1 MNRDYI
7 ETKIYIKSWHNLAE
21 QVTENIIQDIL
32 PQVIQ
37 NGEYRLLPYGDSNEF
52 YSENSL
58 KKKILETEVYSIP
71 LSKCYYDV
79 IFGLITTIINNA
91 TSGKNHKTD
100 KLILVFGGC
109 KVNKE
114 NIDIYIGIGTIEE

>member
-21 QVTENIIQDIL
+21 QVTEEIIQNIL

-52 YSENSL
+52 YNENVL
-58 KKKILETEVYSIP
+58 NKKILDTETYSIP

-79 IFGLITTIINNA
+79 IFDLITSIVKNA
-91 TSGKNHKTD
+91 TSRKKHKTD

-114 NIDIYIGIGTIEE
+114 NIDIYIGVGTIEE